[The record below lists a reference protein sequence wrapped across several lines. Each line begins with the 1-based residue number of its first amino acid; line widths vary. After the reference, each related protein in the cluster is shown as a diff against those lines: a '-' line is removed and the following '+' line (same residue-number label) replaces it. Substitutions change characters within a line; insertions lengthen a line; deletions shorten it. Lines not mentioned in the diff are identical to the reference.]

1 MKSKGLEWK
10 RVLKQMYRNVRWMDD
25 DVQDVQ
31 ETGHKRTSTRFML
44 LLDCVGAR
52 VGKSEDRRNRSTN
65 FQDLFLLVGSL
76 VGIKDIVGTGGR
88 NTFKQVR

>member
-1 MKSKGLEWK
+1 
-10 RVLKQMYRNVRWMDD
+10 MYGGWMMMCRMCRKPD
-25 DVQDVQ
+25 
-31 ETGHKRTSTRFML
+31 TNAPSTRFML
-44 LLDCVGAR
+44 LLDCVGFSAGTR
-52 VGKSEDRRNRSTN
+52 RKSEDRRNRSTN

>member
-31 ETGHKRTSTRFML
+31 ETGHKRTKYTFYVAVGL
-44 LLDCVGAR
+44 LGGAR
-52 VGKSEDRRNRSTN
+52 ASEIRRPQKSDRA
-65 FQDLFLLVGSL
+65 
-76 VGIKDIVGTGGR
+76 
-88 NTFKQVR
+88 

>member
-1 MKSKGLEWK
+1 MILKSKGLEWK

-31 ETGHKRTSTRFML
+31 ETGHKRTSSARFML

-52 VGKSEDRRNRSTN
+52 VGKSEDRRNRTLTCSWYCSWV
-65 FQDLFLLVGSL
+65 FSRYQGYRFVGPEAETL
-76 VGIKDIVGTGGR
+76 
-88 NTFKQVR
+88 